1 VHSTKSEDF
10 LATVRTTAA
19 RPGQVVDV
27 VVVTADAGLLDAL
40 RSSAGS
46 EHALWDVP
54 SADAAVD
61 YLVGGRC
68 DVLIADLASLHGDVA
83 SLLERL
89 QVQFPE
95 LIFMA
100 IGRRED
106 EGTVASLLS
115 TGRIYRYLHKPISP
129 GRAFQ
134 FLNAATRR
142 YNELRDGEPIALQT
156 VRTMA
161 RKRPYLGKA
170 VAGGAGV
177 LAAVVAFGIWYSSR
191 EQALPATLQ
200 TTHSAETP
208 VEDQLKSKLGSAQIA
223 YLSGRLID
231 PRGDNALQYY
241 RDVLKLDANN
251 ADATAGVQKVV
262 DTLEQ
267 RVVKALEERNA
278 ARVVTAWTALQRAAP
293 NHPQLDSLR
302 SQLLALSRT
311 APKAQAAVANNRP
324 VSGATPPGVSSTPGA
339 TSAGASSTSGAT
351 SAGVSSTVGTI
362 PAGANPQLGAAP
374 AGANAPAPAI
384 AARDANASPPA
395 NSEAERLAAAAAERE
410 LADAIA
416 RELADQEAAANA
428 SAAERLA
435 NANNVAVAAEPAAE
449 PQGPSLAE
457 QVAAVTTLRERGALI
472 APAGNNAFD
481 NVMALYQR
489 YPDAEEVRSEQQRIA
504 FVLLDRARTALAANN
519 LDEAATLIDRSNALI
534 PGMQAVRTLQEQL
547 AIAQD
552 QRDFTKNVAQAASL
566 KRVREVPPVYPKDAQ
581 RAGTEGWVQVEF
593 TISADGSTKDLQVRD
608 SAPKQV
614 FDKAALDSVS
624 KWRFEPVRKNGAPV
638 PQRAVLQLKFVLN
651 N

>member
-1 VHSTKSEDF
+1 
-10 LATVRTTAA
+10 
-19 RPGQVVDV
+19 
-27 VVVTADAGLLDAL
+27 
-40 RSSAGS
+40 
-46 EHALWDVP
+46 
-54 SADAAVD
+54 
-61 YLVGGRC
+61 
-68 DVLIADLASLHGDVA
+68 
-83 SLLERL
+83 
-89 QVQFPE
+89 
-95 LIFMA
+95 MA

-156 VRTMA
+156 VRTIA

-170 VAGGAGV
+170 VAAGAGV

-191 EQALPATLQ
+191 DQALPATLQ

-208 VEDQLKSKLGSAQIA
+208 VEDQVKSKLGSAQIA

-251 ADATAGVQKVV
+251 ADATAGVQKVIA
-262 DTLEQ
+262 TLEQ
-267 RVVKALEERNA
+267 RVIKALEERNA

-311 APKAQAAVANNRP
+311 APKAQPTVANNRP
-324 VSGATPPGVSSTPGA
+324 LAAPSPQPGTSDTTP
-339 TSAGASSTSGAT
+339 
-351 SAGVSSTVGTI
+351 
-362 PAGANPQLGAAP
+362 AAP
-374 AGANAPAPAI
+374 AAAVRNA
-384 AARDANASPPA
+384 DVSPTA
-395 NSEAERLAAAAAERE
+395 GSEAEQLAAAAAERE
-410 LADAIA
+410 LADAIS

-428 SAAERLA
+428 AAA
-435 NANNVAVAAEPAAE
+435 AQVADASNAAVAAE

-457 QVAAVTTLRERGALI
+457 QVAAVTALRERGALI

-481 NVMALYQR
+481 SVVALHER

-593 TISADGSTKDLQVRD
+593 TISADGSTKDIQVLD

-614 FDKAALDSVS
+614 FDRAALDSVS
-624 KWRFEPVRKNGAPV
+624 KWRFEPVRKNGTPV
-638 PQRAVLQLKFVLN
+638 AQRAVLQLKFVLN

>member
-1 VHSTKSEDF
+1 VYSTKSEDF
-10 LATVRTTAA
+10 LSTVRTTAA

-27 VVVTADAGLLDAL
+27 VVLTTDASLVEAL

-68 DVLIADLASLHGDVA
+68 DVLIADLSTLHGNVS

-106 EGTVASLLS
+106 EGSVASLLS
-115 TGRIYRYLHKPISP
+115 TGRIYRFLHKPISP

-142 YNELRDGEPIALQT
+142 YNELRDGQPIALQT

-161 RKRPYLGKA
+161 RTRPYLGKA
-170 VAGGAGV
+170 IAAGAGA
-177 LAAVVAFGIWYSSR
+177 LAAVVAFTLWWYSR
-191 EQALPATLQ
+191 DQALPATLQ
-200 TTHSAETP
+200 TTHVSEAP
-208 VEDQLKSKLGSAQIA
+208 VTDQVKSKLGSAQIA

-241 RDVLKLDANN
+241 RDVLALDAKN
-251 ADATAGVQKVV
+251 ADATAGMKKVI

-267 RVVKALEERNA
+267 RVIAALQEKNA

-293 NHPQLDSLR
+293 NHPQLDALR
-302 SQLLALSRT
+302 TQLLALSRT
-311 APKAQAAVANNRP
+311 APKPTQAVANNTRTQEVVAQP
-324 VSGATPPGVSSTPGA
+324 SVAPS
-339 TSAGASSTSGAT
+339 
-351 SAGVSSTVGTI
+351 
-362 PAGANPQLGAAP
+362 AP
-374 AGANAPAPAI
+374 A
-384 AARDANASPPA
+384 R
-395 NSEAERLAAAAAERE
+395 AAAAQDPVAAQLAERE

-416 RELADQEAAANA
+416 RELAEQEAAA
-428 SAAERLA
+428 SAPQTEQVAET
-435 NANNVAVAAEPAAE
+435 NDVAAAPAAE

-457 QVAAVTTLRERGALI
+457 QVASVTALRERGALI

-481 NVMALYQR
+481 SVMALRER
-489 YPDAEEVRSEQQRIA
+489 YPDAEEVRSEQQRLA
-504 FVLLDRARTALAANN
+504 FLLLDRARTALAANN
-519 LDEAATLIDRSNALI
+519 VDEAATLIDRSNALI
-534 PGMQAVRTLQEQL
+534 PGVQAVRTLQEQL

-593 TISADGSTKDLQVRD
+593 TISPDGNTQDLQVLD

-624 KWRFEPVRKNGAPV
+624 KWRFEPIRKNGAPV
-638 PQRAVLQLKFVLN
+638 AQRAVLQLKFVLN